1 MGENGGLLTLD
12 PEELVFRD
20 VYLKQTYTQTL
31 KITNNLRATVEAT
44 IQCGSNDRF
53 EVIPS
58 KIFLKSGHSCQV
70 QVKLK
75 VLKYVQK
82 KRAAEQGQRDV
93 FRIKAT
99 YFDQKFYATFFLAP
113 DEAGVGPSTAP
124 RALRDPTPA
133 HAAPRGDPKPRAND
147 SPHRSPHLSVW
158 RRAEGSTEK
167 ASNNLQENADS
178 VGLDRATAPE
188 QHAASAL
195 TQEESMH
202 QSASRMDA
210 QPLSSPGAVRTH
222 MQGRQHWQVHEEEEL
237 LDRELQDELLATVE
251 EQEQALREKDEMLE
265 YLQSRLKA
273 AEMEAA
279 QVGGLMS
286 EQEAANEAEDQ
297 RCRELQA
304 ANAQLEGANAQLRG
318 RVQELAGELQDASE
332 ELAALGG
339 LREQLAA
346 EVADDVDVD
355 ALVESALARER
366 AAQDARNR
374 KVLELLKSKDDVIG
388 RFEVRFGEAQAE
400 ARQLAASLAEA
411 RRRAETAEARAAELL
426 EQRAKAR
433 KAHERQLAEA
443 ASLQAALRADTAALK
458 AELEIHK
465 KGAARKSPEPRRRDG
480 GTSASKAKG
489 SSSAREAALE
499 AELDVTAQSLTA
511 AKQEAEALSTGLAKA
526 NGLIEELQGQLAA
539 QQESVASKEQ
549 ELFQLQEQVTELE
562 AILTEP
568 GKDPVLTPSSK
579 LKDLEEKVAA
589 LEVKNAE
596 MEKALAAAHAEQ
608 SEGSIRHH
616 RLGHEEGRGGC
627 QGLQLA
633 QYDSSAAGAIAELR
647 ASNAEKSALLA
658 AAEERLA
665 RLEALHSIAQE
676 TAMCAEA
683 QLEEMRAA
691 LVGLGEAAQLGKAD
705 ALNARALAARLS
717 ARVSELVL
725 SEQCARA
732 AAESAARR
740 VTEVQEAHQTEVAA
754 LREVARAKE
763 KAFRDALQLQSNV
776 GASAA
781 TAKPSTSHA
790 SADLLDAHAQAAIA
804 AVQPSELADAGCQL
818 HTTSSGLAETS
829 QPKKSSNAI
838 DAAEKE
844 EAGRA
849 KQDAAAAK
857 GEAERLKV
865 ELLAKDAELQS
876 ASAAAQQAVAEAD
889 SRAGIARKEAEKWA
903 REAEDRRMQLSVL
916 METLETLQA
925 GSMGEKEQ
933 RIVSLTARFAAA
945 RLKEATAVRR
955 ADDLTKEA
963 ASREEATAQLHA
975 RLEAAE
981 RQLAQQRADLDAADK
996 HAAQLTAQLDTAVS
1010 DKAAAEKELAATQ
1023 AKLLMQEEVA
1033 RAAAAE
1039 AEQQALQAQQALSA
1053 AQAELLEVRD
1063 NADRALQ
1070 LQREGMQAEADAKFA
1085 LLAEE
1090 LQAMRAACE
1099 EAAHKAQVELAA
1111 CQQEAEKALASRP
1124 HPEDFQKVLEQA
1136 QEKDAHAQAAA
1147 AEATVQRQHAEK
1159 LAAEL
1164 DVLRQEAAELKADV
1178 EKRGAA
1184 MEGLHAILGR
1194 IERATMQQA
1203 DSDTQKRQARWSV
1216 DGTWESRALS
1226 EDRRATADDVSLA
1239 SLSKQLVHAKMS
1251 EANMQRK
1258 LRVSAR
1264 AEQMLRERLSQ
1275 RDQRIAEL
1283 KAAVAD
1289 AEAEAADA
1297 KRSLLTAAPARSA
1310 HPQVATQPLADA
1322 RITHGSSSS
1331 LRPRTGGPTRSATNP
1346 AAEPD
1351 AVAVSTSTAP
1361 GDLDALV
1368 KGQQPEQTALM
1379 QTTPPTENA
1388 RVGDR
1393 VTASDCAALSQAEA
1407 AVLALPAPET
1417 SGGQAGDNA
1426 SAQEPHSPDGKR
1438 DNGVSL
1444 ALIES
1449 SSPGVA
1455 AAATQCAASPQRE
1468 MSEAL
1473 ADARLEL
1480 ARRDAEIEHLQ
1491 GTLTQL
1497 VAASHAQAVRPS
1509 SAASAY
1515 EQDIAELSRQLREMQ
1530 RECAAATV
1538 AATSVLS
1545 AHGKHGE
1552 DADGDLS
1559 ISQLVDELV
1568 ALLKEK
1574 QAAVKRLEAA
1584 AKEAAEERAAA
1595 AAQPLECSQR
1605 AVVRDLSVKVTSLT
1619 KECAQLKS
1627 ERDVALE
1634 RLHALRASLGSSR
1647 PLHTSETGEA
1657 LALPLMLPGPQ
1668 CTTAGVAQYSPLPPP
1683 SQHVAATEAGSLG
1696 GLCMMLGHHLDVL
1709 EASQEPL
1716 KTALHSCRADEAASG
1731 ADADAAWTQAVAAA
1745 LEQAMNQVVLEAGA
1759 MRSTLHVMSAWIPLL
1774 QAKPVSTSTL
1784 AATSAKDG
1792 PAAPGPLD
1800 AAQDGVRSG
1809 PGKVGHENKE
1819 GMSGATAA
1827 ASAAVVAELK
1837 AKAEKWKLRC
1847 QELKREMA
1855 VAAAASAAREAAA
1868 AERLAE
1874 AQAAALHQTTKQR
1887 GERPMEA
1894 GRSATVQLQEA
1905 RAEARAATARA
1916 AEAEARLAAAQKQLH
1931 TVRGGASAAQTALQE
1946 EILSLKASLAQEK
1959 ASRSRIVESLRGTID
1974 GLRAAGDVEGR
1985 LKAELVA
1992 AHEQLASTQAALEAA
2007 EGRASDRH
2015 REARGLREK
2024 LERAQAEL
2032 RQRGTDAELQ
2042 EHDATLRLSDEQQRN
2057 AQLETKLSAAEGERA
2072 ALERAVRAALDAIDG
2087 AQTSVCLVDSAHGL
2101 CKAVMDMREKCRLLE
2116 RQVEASAASSM
2127 EDRGALRWEGL
2138 LRVRRFRDTVKQ
2150 LRLDLQTAAAEREAA
2165 REEALKQCARAEA
2178 LQAEV
2183 QAQGRRLE
2191 EALRSAEEERQRAVQ
2206 QHRAA
2211 LADMAARMEA
2221 ERAALRQGTAA
2232 AAAAAEDRARAAAT
2246 AHLQEA
2252 QARAAA
2258 AASVARAESAQAAHE
2273 LESMRQQFRAYQAVK
2288 TGEVAGLE
2296 ARLRVTLSQPAGLGQ
2311 PWKAAAAAGPGRPT
2325 NTSSRQPQ
2333 SSGRRQPAHDVRP
2346 SEGVAEACGAAA
2358 EVASAVQREAVA
2370 AAEREADLER
2380 LQRQAAEAAAAEARE
2395 TAEKLRE
2402 KLQAAQRELRS
2413 VQDRLVAATAERR
2426 QQPAADFLKL
2436 QGQLAS
2442 AQEALKAA
2450 RSESSRRLRELQ
2462 ALQAGGSV
2470 SQSSGGTGAANAA
2483 ALAAETAARE
2493 AAEAKLREVKAAHTR
2508 KKQLVVDL
2516 RKRVDELSEQLVKAQ
2531 AQQKA
2536 QNLQGIENKARSAHA
2551 ACARKDEMLRELRD
2565 RMEQL
2570 MHGAAARA
2578 AEADVAE
2585 DGSTVVRL
2593 RAELERLRAELAK
2606 KDALLQQL
2614 QAAHAQ
2620 AEQAQEQA
2628 VVGSKGPMVQHRDVQ
2643 GLQEAAQRQA
2653 ALSACGQELLRSLK
2667 RALDLALL
2675 CMKTMS
2681 DAAED
2686 LSCATQNGGQ
2696 GVHWQTASAD
2706 HIASLV
2712 DLSASEVRELLGEES
2727 GSTAAELA
2735 EKVAAMVSCCEAML
2749 TAGGEDVHGS
2759 QAQMGDRR
2767 KVGIEEG
2774 LCAVLDAAEAE
2785 IHRAGGMLE
2794 DAVRQQLETVSE
2806 QGTAASLAACKLQ
2819 RPASQALEKL
2829 SESLLESSLQELDDQ

>member
-12 PEELVFRD
+12 PEELVFKD

-44 IQCGSNDRF
+44 IQSGSSDRF

-82 KRAAEQGQRDV
+82 KKAAEQGQRDV
-93 FRIKAT
+93 FRIRVPDLSYAT

-113 DEAGVGPSTAP
+113 DEAGIGPSTIPQAV
-124 RALRDPTPA
+124 RDPTPA
-133 HAAPRGDPKPRAND
+133 RAALRGDPEPRANY
-147 SPHRSPHLSVW
+147 SPYRNPHLPIW
-158 RRAEGSTEK
+158 RRAEGSTEQ
-167 ASNNLQENADS
+167 ASHKLQESADANE
-178 VGLDRATAPE
+178 LDRATAPE
-188 QHAASAL
+188 QHAESARKP
-195 TQEESMH
+195 EESMH
-202 QSASRMDA
+202 QTASRIDA
-210 QPLSSPGAVRTH
+210 QPFNSSDPVRTH
-222 MQGRQHWQVHEEEEL
+222 TQAHQNSQVHKEEEL

-297 RCRELQA
+297 RRRELQA
-304 ANAQLEGANAQLRG
+304 SNAQLEGANAQLRG
-318 RVQELAGELQDASE
+318 RVQELAGELQDARE

-339 LREQLAA
+339 LQEELAA
-346 EVADDVDVD
+346 EVADDVDVN
-355 ALVESALARER
+355 ALVETALARER

-374 KVLELLKSKDDVIG
+374 KVLELLKSKDEVIG
-388 RFEVRFGEAQAE
+388 RFEVRFAEAQAE

-458 AELEIHK
+458 AELESHK
-465 KGAARKSPEPRRRDG
+465 REAARKSPEPRKRDG
-480 GTSASKAKG
+480 GASAAKAKG
-489 SSSAREAALE
+489 SSNAREAALE
-499 AELDVTAQSLTA
+499 AELEVTAQSLAA

-526 NGLIEELQGQLAA
+526 NGLIEELQGQLVA
-539 QQESVASKEQ
+539 QQESVAAKEQ
-549 ELFQLQEQVTELE
+549 EVFQLQEQVTELE
-562 AILTEP
+562 AILAEP

-579 LKDLEEKVAA
+579 VKDLEKKVAA
-589 LEVKNAE
+589 LEAKNVE
-596 MEKALAAAHAEQ
+596 MEKALAAARAEQ
-608 SEGSIRHH
+608 SEGHIRHH
-616 RLGHEEGRGGC
+616 RLGHEGGTGGC

-633 QYDSSAAGAIAELR
+633 QYDSSAAGTIAELR

-665 RLEALHSIAQE
+665 RLEALHRIAQACNKNTLE
-676 TAMCAEA
+676 TAMCAEE

-725 SEQCARA
+725 SEQRATA
-732 AAESAARR
+732 AAEAAARR
-740 VTEVQEAHQTEVAA
+740 VTEVQEAHHTEVAA

-763 KAFRDALQLQSNV
+763 KAFRDALQLQSSV

-781 TAKPSTSHA
+781 TAEVPTSYA
-790 SADLLDAHAQAAIA
+790 SADVHDATAQAATA
-804 AVQPSELADAGCQL
+804 AIQPSVLADAGCQVN
-818 HTTSSGLAETS
+818 TISSGPAETS
-829 QPKKSSNAI
+829 RPKKSSNATAV
-838 DAAEKE
+838 AAEEE

-849 KQDAAAAK
+849 NQEAAAAK
-857 GEAERLKV
+857 AEAEQVRI

-876 ASAAAQQAVAEAD
+876 ASAAAQEAVTEAD
-889 SRAGIARKEAEKWA
+889 SRAAIARKEAENWA

-945 RLKEATAVRR
+945 RLKEAAAVRR
-955 ADDLTKEA
+955 ADDMTKEA
-963 ASREEATAQLHA
+963 ASREEAAAQLHA

-981 RQLAQQRADLDAADK
+981 RQLTQQRTDLDVADK
-996 HAAQLTAQLDTAVS
+996 HSAQLTAQLDAAIS
-1010 DKAAAEKELAATQ
+1010 NKAAAEKQLAAAQ
-1023 AKLLMQEEVA
+1023 AQLVVQEEVA

-1039 AEQQALQAQQALSA
+1039 AEEQALQAQQALSA
-1053 AQAELLEVRD
+1053 AQAELLEARE

-1070 LQREGMQAEADAKFA
+1070 LQREGMRAEADAKHA

-1090 LQAMRAACE
+1090 LRATQAARE
-1099 EAAHKAQVELAA
+1099 EAAHKAR
-1111 CQQEAEKALASRP
+1111 ALT
-1124 HPEDFQKVLEQA
+1124 EA
-1136 QEKDAHAQAAA
+1136 QEKDALAQAAA
-1147 AEATVQRQHAEK
+1147 AEATVQRQNAQK
-1159 LAAEL
+1159 LAAEVE
-1164 DVLRQEAAELKADV
+1164 VLRQEAAELKADA
-1178 EKRGAA
+1178 EARAAA
-1184 MEGLHAILGR
+1184 MEGLHATLER
-1194 IERATMQQA
+1194 IERAAMQQA
-1203 DSDTQKRQARWSV
+1203 DNDTQNRQARWSA
-1216 DGTWESRALS
+1216 DGAWESRVMS
-1226 EDRRATADDVSLA
+1226 GDRRATADDVSVA
-1239 SLSKQLVHAKMS
+1239 TLSKQLLHAKMS

-1289 AEAEAADA
+1289 ARAEAADA
-1297 KRSLLTAAPARSA
+1297 KRSFSTAALAHSA
-1310 HPQVATQPLADA
+1310 HPHAATQTVAANLIDA
-1322 RITHGSSSS
+1322 SRSSI
-1331 LRPRTGGPTRSATNP
+1331 LEPRTGGPICSATTS

-1351 AVAVSTSTAP
+1351 AVAASTSTAP
-1361 GDLDALV
+1361 GDIDAPV
-1368 KGQQPEQTALM
+1368 MGQQPEQTALM
-1379 QTTPPTENA
+1379 QTAHPTESA
-1388 RVGDR
+1388 
-1393 VTASDCAALSQAEA
+1393 ASDDHLIAADCAALPEAEA
-1407 AVLALPAPET
+1407 AKLALPAPEA
-1417 SGGQAGDNA
+1417 SRGQAGGNA
-1426 SAQEPHSPDGKR
+1426 SAQEPRSPNGKR
-1438 DNGVSL
+1438 ESGNGASL
-1444 ALIES
+1444 ALVES
-1449 SSPGVA
+1449 DGPGA
-1455 AAATQCAASPQRE
+1455 AAAAARCAASPQRE

-1497 VAASHAQAVRPS
+1497 VAASHAQTGRPS
-1509 SAASAY
+1509 SAASTY
-1515 EQDIAELSRQLREMQ
+1515 EQDIAQLSRQLREMQ

-1538 AATSVLS
+1538 AAASMLS
-1545 AHGKHGE
+1545 AHGNHGE
-1552 DADGDLS
+1552 DADEDLS
-1559 ISQLVDELV
+1559 ISQL
-1568 ALLKEK
+1568 EK
-1574 QAAVKRLEAA
+1574 QATVKRLEAA
-1584 AKEAAEERAAA
+1584 AREAAEERAAA

-1605 AVVRDLSVKVTSLT
+1605 AVVRDLSVKVASLA
-1619 KECAQLKS
+1619 KECAQIKS

-1647 PLHTSETGEA
+1647 LLHTSEPAEA
-1657 LALPLMLPGPQ
+1657 PAVPLTLPPPQ
-1668 CTTAGVAQYSPLPPP
+1668 CTTAEVPQYSILPPP
-1683 SQHVAATEAGSLG
+1683 LQQMEAGSLG

-1716 KTALHSCRADEAASG
+1716 KTALQSCHADEAASG
-1731 ADADAAWTQAVAAA
+1731 TDADVARTQAVAAA
-1745 LEQAMNQVVLEAGA
+1745 VEQAMNQVVLEAGA

-1774 QAKPVSTSTL
+1774 QPKPARTNSQ

-1792 PAAPGPLD
+1792 TAAPGPFE
-1800 AAQDGVRSG
+1800 AAKDGTRSG
-1809 PGKVGHENKE
+1809 PEKDVHTNDKE
-1819 GMSGATAA
+1819 ESMGSAAAAAA

-1837 AKAEKWKLRC
+1837 AKAEKWKMRC

-1874 AQAAALHQTTKQR
+1874 AQAVALHQTTKPRQVHWLVHATTVHQL

-1894 GRSATVQLQEA
+1894 GRTAMAQLQEA

-1916 AEAEARLAAAQKQLH
+1916 AEADARLAAAQKQLH

-1946 EILSLKASLAQEK
+1946 EIQSLKASLAQEK
-1959 ASRSRIVESLRGTID
+1959 AGRARIVESLRGTID

-1992 AHEQLASTQAALEAA
+1992 AHEQLASTRAALEAA

-2015 REARGLREK
+2015 REARGLREE

-2042 EHDATLRLSDEQQRN
+2042 EHDATLRLSDAQQRY
-2057 AQLETKLSAAEGERA
+2057 AQLESKLVAAEGERVS
-2072 ALERAVRAALDAIDG
+2072 LERAVRAALDAIDG
-2087 AQTSVCLVDSAHGL
+2087 AQTSVSLVDSAHGL
-2101 CKAVMDMREKCRLLE
+2101 CKALMDMREKCRLLE
-2116 RQVEASAASSM
+2116 RQVKASAESSM

-2138 LRVRRFRDTVKQ
+2138 LRARRFRDAVKQ
-2150 LRLDLQTAAAEREAA
+2150 LRLDLQAAAAEREAA
-2165 REEALKQCARAEA
+2165 KEEALTQCARAEA
-2178 LQAEV
+2178 MQAEV
-2183 QAQGRRLE
+2183 HAQGRRME
-2191 EALRSAEEERQRAVQ
+2191 EALRSAEEERQCAAQ

-2221 ERAALRQGTAA
+2221 ERAALRRETAA

-2258 AASVARAESAQAAHE
+2258 AASAARAESARAARE
-2273 LESMRQQFRAYQAVK
+2273 LESLRQQFRAYQAVK
-2288 TGEVAGLE
+2288 AGEVAGLE
-2296 ARLRVTLSQPAGLGQ
+2296 ARLRVALSQPAGPGR
-2311 PWKAAAAAGPGRPT
+2311 PWKAAASADPGRLI
-2325 NTSSRQPQ
+2325 NTGSRQPQ
-2333 SSGRRQPAHDVRP
+2333 SSGRRHLAHDVRP

-2358 EVASAVQREAVA
+2358 EVANAVQREAVA

-2413 VQDRLVAATAERR
+2413 VQDRLAAATAERR

-2436 QGQLAS
+2436 QGELAS

-2462 ALQAGGSV
+2462 AVQAGGSG
-2470 SQSSGGTGAANAA
+2470 SQPSGGTGAGNAA

-2493 AAEAKLREVKAAHTR
+2493 AAEAKLRELKAAHAR

-2531 AQQKA
+2531 AQNNA
-2536 QNLQGIENKARSAHA
+2536 HNLQGIESKARSAQA

-2578 AEADVAE
+2578 AEADVTE
-2585 DGSTVVRL
+2585 DGSVVVRL

-2614 QAAHAQ
+2614 QTAHAL

-2628 VVGSKGPMVQHRDVQ
+2628 VVGSKGHIAEHRDVQ
-2643 GLQEAAQRQA
+2643 GLQETAQHQA

-2675 CMKTMS
+2675 CVKTMS
-2681 DAAED
+2681 DAAEG

-2712 DLSASEVRELLGEES
+2712 DLSASEVRDLLGEES
-2727 GSTAAELA
+2727 DSTAAELA
-2735 EKVAAMVSCCEAML
+2735 EKVAAMLSRCEAIL
-2749 TAGGEDVHGS
+2749 AAGHEDDCGS
-2759 QAQMGDRR
+2759 QAEMGHR
-2767 KVGIEEG
+2767 KRVGIEEG
-2774 LCAVLDAAEAE
+2774 LCALLDAAEAE
-2785 IHRAGGMLE
+2785 IHRVGGVLE
-2794 DAVRQQLETVSE
+2794 DAVRQQQETVLVSE
-2806 QGTAASLAACKLQ
+2806 QGIAASSAACKRQ

-2829 SESLLESSLQELDDQ
+2829 SESLLESSLQEFDDQ